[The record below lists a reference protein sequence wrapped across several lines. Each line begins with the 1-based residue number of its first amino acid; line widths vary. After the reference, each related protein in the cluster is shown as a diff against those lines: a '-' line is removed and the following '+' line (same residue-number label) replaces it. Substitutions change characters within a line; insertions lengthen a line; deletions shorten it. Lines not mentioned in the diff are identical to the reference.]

1 TRSRGQPGG
10 PIMTAPPATAA
21 IELTNLTRRFG
32 RTLAVDQVSLAIATG
47 TTCGFIGLNGAGK
60 TTTIRMLVGLLAP
73 TSGIARIAGFEVPDQ
88 RQAAKIHIG
97 YVPDRP
103 TVYGWMRVREAI
115 DFCQSLYR
123 DRWDILRC
131 NELLRVLRLKPE
143 RRVKH
148 LSKGEGA

>member
-1 TRSRGQPGG
+1 MNSVNEHRDASA
-10 PIMTAPPATAA
+10 MDADAPAADPPAA

-32 RTLAVDQVSLAIATG
+32 RTTAVDRVSLRIPAG

-73 TSGIARIAGFEVPDQ
+73 TSGIATVAGFEMPAQ
-88 RQAAKIHIG
+88 RQAAKPHIG

-103 TVYGWMRVREAI
+103 TVYGWMRVRQAI

-123 DRWDILRC
+123 PRW
-131 NELLRVLRLKPE
+131 N
-143 RRVKH
+143 
-148 LSKGEGA
+148 